1 MPPSSAAHRRHHHQA
16 QCDYIAGCD
25 GYHGISRTA
34 IPADALTRYAHEYPY
49 SWLTILAEVSANPSG
64 MAIHDRG
71 LAGMIPRGENAGR
84 LYLQCPAGDS
94 PEQWPDQRIW
104 SELAARFGTDV
115 PSGKIID
122 KRIAPLR
129 CVVYSPMSHG
139 RLYLLGDAAHIVPPM
154 SAKGIHL
161 ALYDTEVFARAI
173 IAKIKEGDASGLGN
187 YSDTCLRHIW
197 NYQAFAAW
205 LTELMHNAG
214 DASYEGD
221 FRKEVARAE
230 LERQF
235 SSEAASRLFSEL
247 SAGLL

>member
-1 MPPSSAAHRRHHHQA
+1 
-16 QCDYIAGCD
+16 
-25 GYHGISRTA
+25 
-34 IPADALTRYAHEYPY
+34 
-49 SWLTILAEVSANPSG
+49 
-64 MAIHDRG
+64 
-71 LAGMIPRGENAGR
+71 MIPRGENAGR

-122 KRIAPLR
+122 KRIVPLR